1 MAVAPMK
8 RGRAVVWL
16 PPRSD
21 GERAFGSEAHLLAF
35 RGGQAAGSAI
45 EKVSLDGLTGTTQVQ
60 LVFDA
65 RDVTLLMP
73 EVPMLSGARL
83 AQAVPNIVEDSLL
96 QDAASCAFVIGPPLD
111 SGRRL
116 IAVIDRAW
124 LEFTVGAFERRGMKA
139 RAAWPAQLTL
149 PWRAGS
155 WSIGGVRGGIALRT
169 GPLQGLGWGASDDV
183 DLRTESV
190 VGLLEAAMAGGDRP
204 ESLSAWVDNTAWHAP
219 IERAAARL
227 ALPLEIAS
235 IAPPE
240 EGGIDLLSGRVAASR
255 RMLAAFDVRAW
266 RVPMAIAG
274 ACLLSWLIGL
284 NLHWIQMG
292 REKDALRRSLES
304 TFRGAFPTAQ
314 VVVDPLLQMNRQVAD
329 LRARSGQSGPDDFVP
344 LMAQLGQALGPA
356 GTDAIA
362 GAEYREGRLKVRFQ
376 TQRVDGR
383 AAREALRDACA
394 KAGLTLQFDNER
406 DPTAVVGVQR

>member
-1 MAVAPMK
+1 MK

-35 RGGQAAGSAI
+35 RGGQVAGSAI
-45 EKVSLDGLTGTTQVQ
+45 EKVSLDGLAGTTQVQ
-60 LVFDA
+60 LIFDA

-124 LEFTVGAFERRGMKA
+124 LEFTVGAFERRGMKV
-139 RAAWPAQLTL
+139 RAAWPAQLAL
-149 PWRAGS
+149 PWRPGV

-227 ALPLEIAS
+227 ASADGNCRCLP
-235 IAPPE
+235 
-240 EGGIDLLSGRVAASR
+240 
-255 RMLAAFDVRAW
+255 
-266 RVPMAIAG
+266 
-274 ACLLSWLIGL
+274 
-284 NLHWIQMG
+284 
-292 REKDALRRSLES
+292 
-304 TFRGAFPTAQ
+304 
-314 VVVDPLLQMNRQVAD
+314 
-329 LRARSGQSGPDDFVP
+329 
-344 LMAQLGQALGPA
+344 AQLADRPESSLDPDGSRKRYPA
-356 GTDAIA
+356 A
-362 GAEYREGRLKVRFQ
+362 Q
-376 TQRVDGR
+376 S
-383 AAREALRDACA
+383 
-394 KAGLTLQFDNER
+394 
-406 DPTAVVGVQR
+406 